1 MVLFRRQP
9 NKLTKIGVM
18 KVEFL
23 LFQSRGLLLQGTLEL
38 KFIGCQHGCE
48 KELDVQGSSK
58 TTFSGK
64 NETVSTVLCLRLAL
78 RDSAQ

>member
-48 KELDVQGSSK
+48 KELD
-58 TTFSGK
+58 T
-64 NETVSTVLCLRLAL
+64 
-78 RDSAQ
+78 